1 MTENNF
7 VENVKKLG
15 IEINDKQLKQLE
27 KYYELLIEWN
37 EKINLTGITKK
48 EDVYLK
54 HFYDSLTMQK
64 IVNLYN
70 VETLCDVG
78 TGAGF
83 PGLVLKIMFPNLKIT
98 LIDAL
103 NKRIIFL
110 NDVIE
115 KLELKDIETIH
126 SRSEDY
132 ALKNREKFDV
142 VTARA
147 VASLPVLMELCVPL
161 VKEQGYF
168 IPLKANIT
176 EEKILSKNAISKL
189 YLKEVDEIK
198 FILPV
203 EESNRCLVKYLK
215 EKKTDKKY
223 PRKFSEIKKRTL

>member
-98 LIDAL
+98 LLDAL
-103 NKRIIFL
+103 NKRINFL

>member
-1 MTENNF
+1 MIENNF

-103 NKRIIFL
+103 NKRINFL

>member
-15 IEINDKQLKQLE
+15 IEINDMQLKQLE

-37 EKINLTGITKK
+37 EKMNLTGITKK

-64 IVNLYN
+64 IVNLYD

-98 LIDAL
+98 LLDAL
-103 NKRIIFL
+103 NKRINFL

-168 IPLKANIT
+168 IPLKANIN

>member
-1 MTENNF
+1 
-7 VENVKKLG
+7 
-15 IEINDKQLKQLE
+15 
-27 KYYELLIEWN
+27 
-37 EKINLTGITKK
+37 
-48 EDVYLK
+48 
-54 HFYDSLTMQK
+54 
-64 IVNLYN
+64 
-70 VETLCDVG
+70 
-78 TGAGF
+78 
-83 PGLVLKIMFPNLKIT
+83 MFPNLKIT
-98 LIDAL
+98 LLDAL
-103 NKRIIFL
+103 NKRINFL

>member
-7 VENVKKLG
+7 VENDKKLG

-27 KYYELLIEWN
+27 KYYKLLIDWN

-98 LIDAL
+98 LLDAL
-103 NKRIIFL
+103 NKRINFL

-168 IPLKANIT
+168 IPLKANIN

>member
-7 VENVKKLG
+7 VKNVKELG

-54 HFYDSLTMQK
+54 HFYDSLTIQK
-64 IVNLYN
+64 IIDLND

-83 PGLVLKIMFPNLKIT
+83 PGLVLKIVFPNLKVT
-98 LIDAL
+98 LLDAL
-103 NKRIIFL
+103 NKRINFL

-147 VASLPVLMELCVPL
+147 VASLPVLIILKHIKNSSARATRQPKKPVSSPIAVRIKSFSLSGTRPACVYVPL
-161 VKEQGYF
+161 
-168 IPLKANIT
+168 
-176 EEKILSKNAISKL
+176 
-189 YLKEVDEIK
+189 
-198 FILPV
+198 
-203 EESNRCLVKYLK
+203 R
-215 EKKTDKKY
+215 Y
-223 PRKFSEIKKRTL
+223 P

>member
-98 LIDAL
+98 LLDAL
-103 NKRIIFL
+103 NKRINFL

-215 EKKTDKKY
+215 VKKTDKKY
-223 PRKFSEIKKRTL
+223 PRKFSEIKKRAL

>member
-7 VENVKKLG
+7 VKNVKELG
-15 IEINDKQLKQLE
+15 IEINEKQLKQLE

-54 HFYDSLTMQK
+54 HFYDSLTIQK
-64 IVNLYN
+64 IIDLND

-83 PGLVLKIMFPNLKIT
+83 PGLVLKIMFPNLKVT
-98 LIDAL
+98 LLDAL
-103 NKRIIFL
+103 NKRINFL

-161 VKEQGYF
+161 IKENGFF

-176 EEKILSKNAISKL
+176 EEKLLSKNAILKL
-189 YLKEVDEIK
+189 SLKEVDELK
-198 FILPV
+198 FILPI
-203 EESNRCLVKYLK
+203 EKSNRCLIKYLK
-215 EKKTDKKY
+215 EKKTEKKY
-223 PRKFSEIKKRTL
+223 PRKFSEIKKRPL

>member
-1 MTENNF
+1 MNREEF
-7 VENVKKLG
+7 IYELEKLG
-15 IEINDKQLKQLE
+15 ITLTPAQELKLE
-27 KYYELLIEWN
+27 KFYNLLIEWN
-37 EKINLTGITKK
+37 QKINLTRIVEK

-98 LIDAL
+98 LLDAL
-103 NKRIIFL
+103 NKRINFL

-223 PRKFSEIKKRTL
+223 PRKFSEIKKRAL

>member
-98 LIDAL
+98 LLDAL
-103 NKRIIFL
+103 NKRINFL

-223 PRKFSEIKKRTL
+223 PRKFSEIKKRAL

>member
-7 VENVKKLG
+7 VENVKELG

-54 HFYDSLTMQK
+54 HFYDSLTIQK
-64 IVNLYN
+64 IIDLND

-83 PGLVLKIMFPNLKIT
+83 PGLVLKIVFPNLKVT
-98 LIDAL
+98 LLDAL
-103 NKRIIFL
+103 NKRINFL

-161 VKEQGYF
+161 IKENGFF

-176 EEKILSKNAISKL
+176 EEKLLSKNAILKL
-189 YLKEVDEIK
+189 SLKEVDEVK
-198 FILPV
+198 FILPI
-203 EESNRCLVKYLK
+203 EKSNRCLIKYLK
-215 EKKTDKKY
+215 EKKTEKKY
-223 PRKFSEIKKRTL
+223 PRKFSEIKKRPL

>member
-27 KYYELLIEWN
+27 KYYKLLIDWN

-103 NKRIIFL
+103 NKRINFL

>member
-98 LIDAL
+98 LLDAL
-103 NKRIIFL
+103 NKRINFL

-223 PRKFSEIKKRTL
+223 PRKFSEIKKRSL

>member
-103 NKRIIFL
+103 NKRINFL

-223 PRKFSEIKKRTL
+223 PRKFSEIKKRAL

>member
-64 IVNLYN
+64 IVNLYD

-98 LIDAL
+98 LLDAL
-103 NKRIIFL
+103 NKRINFL

>member
-103 NKRIIFL
+103 NKRINFL

>member
-1 MTENNF
+1 M
-7 VENVKKLG
+7 
-15 IEINDKQLKQLE
+15 I
-27 KYYELLIEWN
+27 WN
-37 EKINLTGITKK
+37 EKINLTGIIKK

-64 IVNLYN
+64 IVNLYD

-98 LIDAL
+98 LLDAL
-103 NKRIIFL
+103 NKRINFL

-168 IPLKANIT
+168 IPLKANIN

-203 EESNRCLVKYLK
+203 EESNRCLVKYLNCSLHFNFSIS
-215 EKKTDKKY
+215 
-223 PRKFSEIKKRTL
+223 KFNPKPLGTLINE

>member
-15 IEINDKQLKQLE
+15 IEINDNQLKQLE

-103 NKRIIFL
+103 NKRINFL

>member
-27 KYYELLIEWN
+27 KYYKLLIEWN

-98 LIDAL
+98 LLDAL
-103 NKRIIFL
+103 NKRINFL

-115 KLELKDIETIH
+115 KLELKDIETVH

-215 EKKTDKKY
+215 EKKTEKKY

>member
-7 VENVKKLG
+7 VKNVKELG

-54 HFYDSLTMQK
+54 HFYDSLTIQK
-64 IVNLYN
+64 IIDLND

-83 PGLVLKIMFPNLKIT
+83 PGLVLKIVFPNLKVT
-98 LIDAL
+98 LLDAL
-103 NKRIIFL
+103 NKRINFL

-161 VKEQGYF
+161 IKENGFF

-176 EEKILSKNAISKL
+176 EEKLLSKNAILKL
-189 YLKEVDEIK
+189 SLKEVDEVK

-203 EESNRCLVKYLK
+203 EKSNRCLIKYLK
-215 EKKTDKKY
+215 EKKTEKKY
-223 PRKFSEIKKRTL
+223 PRKFSEIKKRPL